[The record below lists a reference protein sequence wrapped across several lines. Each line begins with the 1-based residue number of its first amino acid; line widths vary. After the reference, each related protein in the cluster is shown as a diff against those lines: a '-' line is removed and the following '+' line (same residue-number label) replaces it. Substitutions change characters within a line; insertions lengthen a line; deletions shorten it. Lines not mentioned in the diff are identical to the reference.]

1 MSVTV
6 RIPAILLSCTEG
18 ASRVTVNGADV
29 AAVLDDLER
38 IFPALIGRI
47 RDEDGDLHRFMNV
60 FVGEDDVR
68 LEQGLRTATPDGTEI
83 TVLPAVAG
91 G

>member
-6 RIPAILLSCTEG
+6 RIPAILLDCTEG
-18 ASRVTVNGADV
+18 ASRVSVSGTDV
-29 AAVLDDLER
+29 ASVLDDLER
-38 IFPALIGRI
+38 IFPALVGRI

-60 FVGEDDVR
+60 FVDEDEVR
-68 LEQGLRTATPDGTEI
+68 LEQGLATPTPDGSEI